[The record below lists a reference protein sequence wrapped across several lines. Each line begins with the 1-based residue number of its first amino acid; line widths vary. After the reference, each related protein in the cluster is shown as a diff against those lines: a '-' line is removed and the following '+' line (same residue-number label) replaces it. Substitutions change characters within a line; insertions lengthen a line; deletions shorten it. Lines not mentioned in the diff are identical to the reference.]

1 MSTVGLFSMNQ
12 TRISKRKGEIAASR
26 LVQGGLAVTYNPAAT
41 STLVPAQPVHFI
53 GYSGATMDT
62 AMIVDAATSST
73 SIHGFVINGLR
84 SASYSPQSQ
93 LDIAIDGMIMIM
105 EASEAMTAGADV
117 YCVFSSAV
125 QIKSEVS
132 DSDSYVKIGVLLDNA
147 TTAGDL
153 VRVLIKISN

>member
-1 MSTVGLFSMNQ
+1 
-12 TRISKRKGEIAASR
+12 
-26 LVQGGLAVTYNPAAT
+26 
-41 STLVPAQPVHFI
+41 
-53 GYSGATMDT
+53 
-62 AMIVDAATSST
+62 
-73 SIHGFVINGLR
+73 
-84 SASYSPQSQ
+84 
-93 LDIAIDGMIMIM
+93 MIM